1 MPGPELTHRLHL
13 SSLAVE
19 LPQGWSVFDGATI
32 APPSGAAIQ
41 VRLGRAAD
49 GFDSSVLADKAE
61 AEARGQTAGMGD
73 VTRSTVP
80 LLGGLV
86 GEQRVFAFERNGVA
100 SIGRFVCL
108 IDDGLALTLTAS
120 WPAGDEVVD
129 SEVDVALAG
138 IRLVSR
144 PVATLPT
151 GGGPQGPRPSVQRS
165 AVDVSAWTDLRIAWL
180 NSDMRTAERRTGTRL
195 SSIEFAVGATIVGAA
210 SFPTVGPEL
219 LASLPRAVLNA
230 TLDTVTRSFI
240 ARGFAE
246 AGEDG
251 SAILSAPLRKLVE
264 VAVFPDLAISIER
277 LGDSGA
283 AMLVVRSASGS
294 RCASFCS
301 RGWFGEC
308 AEIDPSRVID
318 QIFAVSEI
326 GGEAAESVRVNTAW
340 RDREVI
346 RGGVFTCEPGAD
358 LEALRLQLLDHLPGS
373 TT

>member
-19 LPQGWSVFDGATI
+19 LPDGWSVFDGATI

-49 GFDSSVLADKAE
+49 GCDSSVLADKAE

-73 VTRSTVP
+73 VTKSTVP

-144 PVATLPT
+144 PVATFPT

-165 AVDVSAWTDLRIAWL
+165 VVDASVWTDLRIAWL

-195 SSIEFAVGATIVGAA
+195 SSIEFAVCATIVGAA

-219 LASLPRAVLNA
+219 LASLPGAVLNA

-251 SAILSAPLRKLVE
+251 FAILSAPLRKLVE

-277 LGDSGA
+277 LGDRGA
-283 AMLVVRSASGS
+283 Q
-294 RCASFCS
+294 CW
-301 RGWFGEC
+301 WFGLHPDRGVQVSVLADGSCEC

-326 GGEAAESVRVNTAW
+326 GGAVAESVRVNTAW

-358 LEALRLQLLDHLPGS
+358 VEALRLQLLDHLPGS